1 VDDNETNRKIVHE
14 QVLCWGMTNGMAA
27 DGEKALAML
36 RSAAERGDP
45 YDLVIADLKM
55 PHMDGM
61 ELAHSIKSEPSI
73 TSTRLILLTS
83 VGLRGEAEQAR
94 RVGFSAYLTKPV
106 RQSKLFDAIATVMF
120 LHEGKVS
127 SPEHDE
133 ALIVTRHSLEEA
145 RAYAPEQLLRAHVL
159 VAEDNAVNQKVAAR
173 MLERLGYR
181 ADVAANGLEA
191 LDALS
196 RIPYAAVLMDVQ
208 MPEMDGYAA
217 TAEIRRREGDARHT
231 PIIAMTANA
240 LEGDREKAI
249 EAGMDD
255 YVPKPVNS
263 KELAATLKRCLLQ
276 PDEARTAS
284 EEASID
290 SGAPP
295 TEEPVIDHSLLESLR
310 ELQGDGK
317 PDILNELIELFLSD
331 VPLQLAE
338 LREAAEAGEPH
349 SVERIAHTLKGSAA
363 NMGALR
369 MKALL
374 AELEEIGRSGNLGA
388 APERISRVEEEF
400 GRVRAALG

>member
-1 VDDNETNRKIVHE
+1 
-14 QVLCWGMTNGMAA
+14 
-27 DGEKALAML
+27 
-36 RSAAERGDP
+36 
-45 YDLVIADLKM
+45 
-55 PHMDGM
+55 MDGM

-127 SPEHDE
+127 SSEHDE
-133 ALIVTRHSLEEA
+133 APIVTRHSLEEA

-263 KELAATLKRCLLQ
+263 KELAVALKRLLLQ
-276 PDEARTAS
+276 PDETRTAS

-295 TEEPVIDHSLLESLR
+295 TEEPVIDSSLLESLR
-310 ELQGDGK
+310 ELQGDGE
-317 PDILNELIELFLSD
+317 PDILNELIALFLSD
-331 VPLQLAE
+331 VPSQLAD
-338 LREAAEAGEPH
+338 LREASEAGEAH

-363 NMGALR
+363 NMGAMK

-374 AELEEIGRSGNLGA
+374 AELEEIGRSGKLGA

-400 GRVRAALG
+400 GRVRAALEEGLSKR

>member
-1 VDDNETNRKIVHE
+1 
-14 QVLCWGMTNGMAA
+14 
-27 DGEKALAML
+27 
-36 RSAAERGDP
+36 
-45 YDLVIADLKM
+45 VIADLKM
-55 PHMDGM
+55 PQMDGM
-61 ELAHSIKSEPSI
+61 ELAHRIKSEPSI
-73 TSTRLILLTS
+73 TSTGLILLTS

-106 RQSKLFDAIATVMF
+106 RQSKLFDAIATVMS

-127 SPEHDE
+127 SPEPE
-133 ALIVTRHSLEEA
+133 APIVTRHSLKEA
-145 RAYAPEQLLRAHVL
+145 RAHVREQLWRAHVL
-159 VAEDNAVNQKVAAR
+159 VAEDNPVNQKVAAR

-196 RIPYAAVLMDVQ
+196 RIPYAAVLMDLQ

-249 EAGMDD
+249 EAGMDE
-255 YVPKPVNS
+255 YIAKPV
-263 KELAATLKRCLLQ
+263 KAEELDATLKRWLSQ

-295 TEEPVIDHSLLESLR
+295 TEEPVIDRSLLENLR
-310 ELQGDGK
+310 ELQGDGA
-317 PDILNELIELFLSD
+317 PDILNDLIELFLSD
-331 VPLQLAE
+331 VPLQLAD
-338 LREAAEAGEPH
+338 LREAAEAGESH

-369 MKALL
+369 MQALL
-374 AELEEIGRSGNLGA
+374 AELEEIGRSEELGA
-388 APERISRVEEEF
+388 APEWISRVEEEF
-400 GRVRAALG
+400 GRVRAALEEGLSKR